1 MDAPPCRHA
10 TINTT
15 APTLAWPRDQCA
27 ITLKLEYIEMY
38 KAQTKTATSRRF
50 PRMRPKHPP
59 RRNATS
65 TAAKLKIEVEAWWP
79 SFSPPPWEED
89 GRGDETDAIL
99 LYDDRRQQGKHRVHG
114 LSRRGS
120 S

>member
-1 MDAPPCRHA
+1 
-10 TINTT
+10 
-15 APTLAWPRDQCA
+15 
-27 ITLKLEYIEMY
+27 MY

-50 PRMRPKHPP
+50 PRMRPHTPP
-59 RRNATS
+59 RRNATA

-99 LYDDRRQQGKHRVHG
+99 LYDDISSQQAAPRSGRRIEAM
-114 LSRRGS
+114 SRDFFNLNQFKFKNILES
-120 S
+120 WSLKN